1 MDAYVTGCV
10 NQLESRIRELRARI
24 PRRLPR
30 DYDTLAKECRSR
42 LDSSL
47 ATLRSL
53 RSDPTYQVLANQP
66 ERMRKLKREVSEL
79 DMLETEGIAALV
91 RATEDDHQL
100 NRLLERITQE
110 IDYPLVT
117 PVVTTLSQ
125 QYFCINTELN
135 LLAVPLIEGRF
146 LLHLPDLYHELAHP
160 LLLARDEPQVEG
172 FLTAFGLGLRD
183 VLAYLDDETV
193 KESRRNGPVGS
204 ATDLELWRLCWVR
217 FWLTEFFCDLF
228 AVCTLGPAFAWSHF
242 HLCAMRGRDPFEVP
256 ESYPL
261 SHPAD
266 DARMQVMLVALS
278 ACGFNA
284 EAGTIQSH
292 WTSLSNASGFRPEPE
307 YHRCFPEPLL
317 TALAAHAKGGV
328 EGMHCRLAINS
339 SLDGTVRLA
348 LNGAWERFWAAP
360 DRYAQWEQDEV
371 PKLMN
376 DQPVVAV
383 VPSHP
388 HAATGATEFC

>member
-1 MDAYVTGCV
+1 MMDVYVTGCI

-42 LDSSL
+42 LDASL

-53 RSDPTYQVLANQP
+53 RGDPDYQVPANQP
-66 ERMRKLKREVSEL
+66 ERMRKLKREVADL

-91 RATEDDHQL
+91 RATDDDHQL

-160 LLLARDEPQVEG
+160 LLLARDEPQVEA
-172 FLTAFGLGLRD
+172 FLAAFGLALRD
-183 VLAYLDDETV
+183 VLAYLEDESV
-193 KESRRNGPVGS
+193 KESRRNGPLGS
-204 ATDLELWRLCWVR
+204 ETELGLWRLCWVR

-228 AVCTLGPAFAWSHF
+228 AVCTLGPAFVWSHL
-242 HLCAMRGRDPFEVP
+242 HLCALRGKDPFDVAQH
-256 ESYPL
+256 YPS

-266 DARMQVMLVALS
+266 DARMKAMLAALS
-278 ACGFNA
+278 ACGFND
-284 EAGTIQSH
+284 EATVISSR
-292 WTSLSNASGFRPEPE
+292 WTSLATASGFRPEPE
-307 YHRCFPEPLL
+307 YHRCFPVSVLN
-317 TALAAHAKGGV
+317 ALASHAKNGV
-328 EGMHCRLAINS
+328 EQMRCRLALKG
-339 SLDGTVRLA
+339 SLDGPVRLT
-348 LNGAWERFWAAP
+348 LNSAWAEFWADP
-360 DRYAQWEQDEV
+360 NCYAQWEQQAVRELMQEDSSRIGAPTQ
-371 PKLMN
+371 PKAT
-376 DQPVVAV
+376 VV
-383 VPSHP
+383 
-388 HAATGATEFC
+388 T

>member
-1 MDAYVTGCV
+1 MDAYVGGCV

-42 LDSSL
+42 LDTSL
-47 ATLRSL
+47 ATLRLL
-53 RSDPTYQVLANQP
+53 RSDPAYQLPANQP

-79 DMLETEGIAALV
+79 DMLEAEGIAALV

-125 QYFCINTELN
+125 QYFCINTDLN

-160 LLLARDEPQVEG
+160 LLLARDEPQVEALLG
-172 FLTAFGLGLRD
+172 AFGLALRD
-183 VLAYLDDETV
+183 VLTYLDDETV
-193 KESRRNGPVGS
+193 KESRRNGPIAN
-204 ATDLELWRLCWVR
+204 ATDLDLWRLCWVR

-242 HLCAMRGRDPFEVP
+242 HLSAMRGRDPFEVP
-256 ESYPL
+256 ESYPS

-266 DARMQVMLVALS
+266 DARMRAMLAALS
-278 ACGFNA
+278 ASGFNA
-284 EAGTIQSH
+284 EAATIQSQ
-292 WTSLSNASGFRPEPE
+292 WASMLDASGFRAEPE
-307 YHRCFPEPLL
+307 YHRCFPASLL
-317 TALAAHAKGGV
+317 NALASHAKVGV
-328 EGMHCRLAINS
+328 EGMQCRLAMKG
-339 SLDGTVRLA
+339 SLDGAVRLA
-348 LNGAWERFWAAP
+348 LNGAWTRFWTDP
-360 DRYAQWEQDEV
+360 SIYAQWEGDAVRE
-371 PKLMN
+371 LMSE
-376 DQPVVAV
+376 DSDATTVTA
-383 VPSHP
+383 SG
-388 HAATGATEFC
+388 HAAGSNRS